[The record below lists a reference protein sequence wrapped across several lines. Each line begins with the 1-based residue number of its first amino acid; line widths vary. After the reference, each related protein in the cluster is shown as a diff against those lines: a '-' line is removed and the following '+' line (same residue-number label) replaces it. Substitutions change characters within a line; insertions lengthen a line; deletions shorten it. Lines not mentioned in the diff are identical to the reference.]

1 MVSYYFQAMKQ
12 YQEKLMQVDA
22 IGASLG
28 TESATNNNIVSQD
41 DFIRLFL
48 AQLTFQDPLEPINNE
63 QFLAQMA
70 QFASLEQTR
79 VMNETLEQQTFIQ
92 SSDQA
97 LSMIG
102 RSVEVATQDGGVTGT
117 ISAISFSQSGAS
129 LTITRDDNSFI
140 TNVRLSQIRLITDN

>member
-1 MVSYYFQAMKQ
+1 
-12 YQEKLMQVDA
+12 MQVDA
-22 IGASLG
+22 IGAALG
-28 TESATNNNIVSQD
+28 SQNATSNNVVSQD
-41 DFIRLFL
+41 DFIKLFL

-70 QFASLEQTR
+70 QFANLEQSR
-79 VMNETLEQQTFIQ
+79 QIYETLEQQTFMQ

-102 RSVEVATQDGGVTGT
+102 KNVEVATKTGNILGK

-129 LTITRDDNSFI
+129 LTVTQADNTFI
-140 TNVRLSQIRLITDN
+140 SDVKLSQVRLITN

>member
-1 MVSYYFQAMKQ
+1 
-12 YQEKLMQVDA
+12 MQVDS

-28 TESATNNNIVSQD
+28 TQNSTNNNVVSQD

-79 VMNETLEQQTFIQ
+79 VVNETLEQQTFLQ
-92 SSDQA
+92 SSGQA

-102 RSVEVATQDGGVTGT
+102 RNVEVSSETGNVTGT

-129 LTITRDDNSFI
+129 LTVTKDDNSFI
-140 TNVRLSQIRLITDN
+140 SNVRLSQIRLITNN